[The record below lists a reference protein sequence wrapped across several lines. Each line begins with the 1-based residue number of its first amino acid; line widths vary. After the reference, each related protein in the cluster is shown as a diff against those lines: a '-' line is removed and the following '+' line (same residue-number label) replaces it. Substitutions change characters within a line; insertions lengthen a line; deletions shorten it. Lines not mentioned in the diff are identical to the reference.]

1 MQMFL
6 QPSRYASHEHIFN
19 WRMAGGGGL
28 WRREIYTHF
37 VWNANCLTITDAEK
51 AFDVEKEFL
60 AIFGCSAAQKTVF
73 RRKIE
78 INVYVVA
85 FYLFRPRPI
94 AMRHFFPFGN
104 KFRHVFVHAWW
115 NFCAKPS
122 LLEALLWATVAGEHE
137 RARVNR
143 QKLHNHLLPCILP
156 MR

>member
-6 QPSRYASHEHIFN
+6 SRYASHEHIFN

-115 NFCAKPS
+115 NHRFLKRFYGRR
-122 LLEALLWATVAGEHE
+122 W
-137 RARVNR
+137 RVNKR
-143 QKLHNHLLPCILP
+143 ERELTDKSFTIICFPASFRCGSHG
-156 MR
+156 R